1 MFIMKDIDLEI
12 KVYASQKNID
22 ILKKNHEKSRKDT
35 K

>member
-1 MFIMKDIDLEI
+1 MKDIDPEI

-22 ILKKNHEKSRKDT
+22 ILKKNYEESRKDT